1 MALTWPPRDN
11 DGGHFAWPLGVRLAR
26 CISAFDNVYAK
37 YVGFSIDELSKQHHR
52 AGVC

>member
-11 DGGHFAWPLGVRLAR
+11 DGDLAWPLGVRLAQR
-26 CISAFDNVYAK
+26 ISAFDNVSPK
-37 YVGFSIDELSKQHHR
+37 HVGFSIDELSKQHHR